1 MGTFTTY
8 DFLWKSDLQAAY
20 DAFMATSPTTEVC
33 MPRLSLI
40 SPAPCS
46 PVAAW
51 LGLTT
56 CQQ

>member
-33 MPRLSLI
+33 MPFTRCR
-40 SPAPCS
+40 APWGSQAFLWC
-46 PVAAW
+46 AALW
-51 LGLTT
+51 
-56 CQQ
+56 